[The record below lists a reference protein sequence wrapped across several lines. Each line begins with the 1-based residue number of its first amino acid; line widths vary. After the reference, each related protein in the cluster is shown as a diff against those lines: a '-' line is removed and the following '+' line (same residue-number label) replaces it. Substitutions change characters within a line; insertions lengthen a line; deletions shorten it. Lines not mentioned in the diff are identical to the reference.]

1 MEQDPSRDAALAL
14 LRRYNSNPSLIN
26 HARSVEAAMRFM
38 ARKTGADEDRWGL
51 VGLIHDLD
59 YEQFPDRH
67 CHKTAELLQR
77 ESWPEEIVR
86 AVLSHGW
93 QICTEVEPE
102 TDLERTLYAVDE
114 LAGLVTAC
122 ALVRPSKSVSDLSV
136 KSVKKKWKQKSF
148 AAGADRE
155 VILRGTEMMG
165 VGLDDLIG
173 DVIAALQ
180 EVADE
185 IGL

>member
-67 CHKTAELLQR
+67 CHKTAELLQA

-114 LAGLVTAC
+114 LTGLVTAC

-165 VGLDDLIG
+165 VGLDELIG

>member
-38 ARKTGADEDRWGL
+38 ARKTDADEDRWGL

-67 CHKTAELLQR
+67 CHKTAELLQA

-122 ALVRPSKSVSDLSV
+122 ALVQPSKSVSDLSV

-148 AAGADRE
+148 ATGADRE

-165 VGLDDLIG
+165 VGLDELIG

>member
-67 CHKTAELLQR
+67 CHKTAELLQA

-165 VGLDDLIG
+165 VGLDELIG

>member
-1 MEQDPSRDAALAL
+1 MEPTPSRDAALAL
-14 LRRYNSNPSLIN
+14 LQRYNSNPSLIN

-38 ARKTGADEDRWGL
+38 ARKKGADKDRWGL

-59 YEQFPDRH
+59 YEQFPERH
-67 CHKTAELLQR
+67 CHKSAELLR
-77 ESWPEEIVR
+77 EESWPEEIVR

-102 TDLERTLYAVDE
+102 SELERTLYAVDE

-165 VGLDDLIG
+165 VGLDELIG